1 MIINESRE
9 GSIMQ
14 QQQPSSSRVDTS
26 ADDDLYESFADKC
39 AICFTEE
46 ASLHMSHCLDQL
58 CLGCL
63 EK

>member
-1 MIINESRE
+1 
-9 GSIMQ
+9 MQ